1 MRLLTKWKVLSSVA
15 ANWRGLADLLGF
27 DPSITSAIDDKYKG
41 DPELS
46 CREVFSR
53 WLMGKTGSAPSWG
66 DLLEALDDLN
76 YTVLAD
82 DLHSELSA

>member
-1 MRLLTKWKVLSSVA
+1 MRLLTKWKVVSSVA
-15 ANWRGLADLLGF
+15 AKWRELADLLDF
-27 DPSITSAIDDKYKG
+27 NPSITSAIDGKHKG

-53 WLMGKTGSAPSWG
+53 WLTGESGSAPSWG

-82 DLHSELSA
+82 DLRSKLSA

>member
-1 MRLLTKWKVLSSVA
+1 MRLLTKWKVVSSVA
-15 ANWRGLADLLGF
+15 AKWRELADLLDF
-27 DPSITSAIDDKYKG
+27 NPSITSAIDGKHKG

-53 WLMGKTGSAPSWG
+53 WLTGESGSAPSWG